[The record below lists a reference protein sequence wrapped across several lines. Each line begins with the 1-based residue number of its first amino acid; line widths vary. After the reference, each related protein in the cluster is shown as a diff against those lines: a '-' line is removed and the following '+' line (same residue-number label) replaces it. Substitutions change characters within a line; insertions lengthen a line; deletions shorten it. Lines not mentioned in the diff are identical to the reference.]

1 MENTA
6 SGNLLYPNWLEIN
19 LSSVAH
25 NTRVLLERTGVAL
38 MAVVKAN
45 AYGMGAAP
53 IAKVILNTGAT
64 ALAVARYSEA
74 AALRAAGIA
83 APILVFGM
91 LTPPEVDA
99 AIEQGIWLT
108 LHSRESAE
116 LFSRRA
122 LALGKTL
129 RVHLKVDTGMGRLG
143 VLAEEAAGLA
153 AYATGLGGLEIE
165 GLYTHFA
172 MIDELPDDPLAPQQ
186 LERFQRAV
194 AAVNA
199 LGIHPRWLHTANSA
213 AAMGCPASYMN
224 MTRAGSVLVGIRPF
238 YFLPFPPEL
247 HRVLSWKVRLASC
260 RTLPD
265 GWGLSY
271 GQTYHTR
278 GTEIIGVLPVG
289 YADGFR
295 RVEHNEVL
303 IDGQRVPVVGRVCG
317 DACMV
322 RLPKHYP
329 EGTEV
334 VLLGRQG
341 NEAIEIEDLAIRW
354 KISQA
359 DVTALINSRIPR
371 VYVQDA

>member
-1 MENTA
+1 MDHSA
-6 SGNLLYPNWLEIN
+6 LYPNWLEIN
-19 LSSVAH
+19 LSAVEH
-25 NTRVLLERTGVAL
+25 NTRVLLQRTGVAML
-38 MAVVKAN
+38 AVVKAN

-53 IAKVILNTGAT
+53 IARVILQTGAT
-64 ALAVARYSEA
+64 ALAVARYGEA
-74 AALRAAGIA
+74 AALRAEGIT

-91 LTPPEVDA
+91 LTPTEVDA
-99 AIEQGIWLT
+99 AIEQQVWLT

-122 LALGKTL
+122 LALGKTV
-129 RVHLKVDTGMGRLG
+129 RVHLKIDTGMGRLG
-143 VLAEEAAGLA
+143 VLAEDAAELA
-153 AYATGLGGLEIE
+153 AYATGLGGIEIV
-165 GLYTHFA
+165 GIYTHFA
-172 MIDELPDDPLAPQQ
+172 MIDDRPDDPLAPLQ
-186 LERFQRAV
+186 LQRFGQAV
-194 AAVNA
+194 TAVNA
-199 LGIHPRWLHTANSA
+199 AGIHPRWLHTANSA

-247 HRVLSWKVRLASC
+247 RRVLSWKVRLASC

-271 GQTYHTR
+271 GQTYHTH
-278 GTEIIGVLPVG
+278 GAEIIGVLPVG

-295 RVEHNEVL
+295 RVDNNEVL
-303 IDGQRVPVVGRVCG
+303 IDGQRVPVVGRVCA

-341 NEAIEIEDLAIRW
+341 KEAIEIEDLSNRW

-359 DVTALINSRIPR
+359 DVTASINSRVPR
-371 VYVQDA
+371 VYVQD